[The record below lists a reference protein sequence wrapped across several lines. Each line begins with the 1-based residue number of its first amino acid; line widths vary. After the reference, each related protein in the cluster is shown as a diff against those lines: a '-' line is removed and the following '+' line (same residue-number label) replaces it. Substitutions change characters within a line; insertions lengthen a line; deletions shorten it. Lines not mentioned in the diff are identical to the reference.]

1 MILVPDFQPGFTFI
15 VKTWR
20 LFCFSDLIIQDTIHE
35 QLPFPPFLR
44 FHLPR
49 QLFARFSSSSLLLC
63 RCRPSWWW
71 CWIMSALLCRV
82 FMLLKVPDIE
92 VVFNRRILLFL
103 TRLWPNIEWLWPKE
117 CFYSCNWST
126 YIKGADPPVRSFP
139 IEHIAIEVGTKVVTG
154 PESENQDYD
163 LTYIWSILTPL
174 KRWKCP

>member
-1 MILVPDFQPGFTFI
+1 MWVRLIPDDKDNVGRNLVWCLWYFFSIKMEVNIYECMDTLFIAHYHSLKCFFLTWSPSLWKVILVPDFQPGFTFI

-20 LFCFSDLIIQDTIHE
+20 LFSFSDLIIQDTIHE

-82 FMLLKVPDIE
+82 FMLFESTWHRGRVQQEDLA
-92 VVFNRRILLFL
+92 VFDLAL
-103 TRLWPNIEWLWPKE
+103 TQHWM
-117 CFYSCNWST
+117 T
-126 YIKGADPPVRSFP
+126 
-139 IEHIAIEVGTKVVTG
+139 VT
-154 PESENQDYD
+154 
-163 LTYIWSILTPL
+163 
-174 KRWKCP
+174 